1 MGSMGSLYLMYK
13 LNNRKIEEKT
23 KKEMMNKCYR
33 IIEMKDKEN
42 DNDNEKIKNKK
53 KEILKYIGKEVV

>member
-33 IIEMKDKEN
+33 IIEMKDNE
-42 DNDNEKIKNKK
+42 NEKNKNKK

>member
-13 LNNRKIEEKT
+13 LNNKKIEEKS
-23 KKEMMNKCYR
+23 KKEMMKRCYR

-42 DNDNEKIKNKK
+42 EKIENKN
-53 KEILKYIGKEVV
+53 EVLKYIGKEVV

>member
-33 IIEMKDKEN
+33 IIEMKDK
-42 DNDNEKIKNKK
+42 DNDNENKK